1 MEFIIF
7 YQALIISCSLSPSKN
22 IFSKNS
28 YILYLLFIMIPGKYL
43 TIPRTE
49 GISTTHIVGRILDHI
64 SYSNSSSSAGSSSEI
79 QTHLH
84 SSTSENTDPGS
95 ESGSKSDSD
104 PGSVYCLDDSPLS
117 GIRRIELK
125 EETTIGREIEVK
137 KKNGTGAGSVGGRER
152 GRGSIRNQERAYS
165 VLFKGKSNF
174 STTGS
179 KLRLFSENV
188 QVNTLS
194 PGHVY
199 IFYMFSIR

>member
-7 YQALIISCSLSPSKN
+7 YQALIISCSLSLSKN

-137 KKNGTGAGSVGGRER
+137 KKNGTGSVGGRGR
-152 GRGSIRNQERAYS
+152 GRGSIRNQERAFTA
-165 VLFKGKSNF
+165 LLKGKSNF

-188 QVNTLS
+188 QVNT
-194 PGHVY
+194 
-199 IFYMFSIR
+199 